1 MSEGVCVD
9 FGTSVEEKS
18 SDFNRSKNGCNRT
31 RESNQEYAETQESS
45 ERGRI
50 KIGYRRD
57 LNTAYFIVESEQFYC
72 SDYQMKMLAY
82 NEIDGLLKVKG
93 RGVNG
98 KSRYEYEIQGKHSLE
113 YLSKKGPITY
123 EMILGIIEDLLVVI
137 ESMRD
142 YLLNPNQLLLDPRSI
157 FYEKGRYYFCYYPAN
172 EQGIS
177 ESFHELT
184 EFFVRETDYQ
194 DRSGIYVSYALHK
207 MTISENYQICQVIE
221 EILNSQE
228 ECEGDETEEEE
239 YEEEF
244 YEYGEDDLEE
254 DLYDDWGLEEKP
266 IGDVLREKISSWRF
280 VKHLFGRV
288 SDSPQQNNKGAQRN
302 VDYGKKY

>member
-9 FGTSVEEKS
+9 FSTSIEEKS
-18 SDFNRSKNGCNRT
+18 ADFGGGKNGGNRA
-31 RESNQEYAETQESS
+31 REGNPEYQETKESS

-57 LNTAYFIVESEQFYC
+57 LNTAYFIVESAQFYC
-72 SDYQMKMLAY
+72 ADYQMKMLSN
-82 NEIDGLLKVKG
+82 NEIDGILKVKG

-113 YLSKKGPITY
+113 YLSKKGPVTY
-123 EMILGIIEDLLVVI
+123 EMIMGIIEDLLAVI
-137 ESMRD
+137 EIMRD
-142 YLLNPNQLLLDPRSI
+142 YLLSPNQLLLDPRSI
-157 FYEKGRYYFCYYPAN
+157 FYGDGRYYFCYYPAN
-172 EQGIS
+172 EQGIA

-184 EFFVRETDYQ
+184 EFFVRETDYR

-207 MTISENYQICQVIE
+207 MTIPENYQICQVIE

-228 ECEGDETEEEE
+228 ECESDDMEEEE

-244 YEYGEDDLEE
+244 YEYGDEE
-254 DLYDDWGLEEKP
+254 ENDLYDDWGLEEKA
-266 IGDVLREKISSWRF
+266 IGDVIREKISNWWV
-280 VKHLFGRV
+280 VKHLLRHV
-288 SDSPQQNNKGAQRN
+288 SNSPQQNINGAQRN